1 MSLRSSNQRP
11 ERGMLFLVGSK
22 SLQQKATYTFY
33 NNVKPSTLCIS
44 FTSREIRNKNSRDK
58 TAGPPV
64 TSIIHRPTE
73 AAHSPAGLRVLHELR
88 SERQPRATC
97 DVVLQQRQPEHKRQL
112 PYYQCVRSVLHTH
125 PQGWTQ
131 GHRGVQ
137 GRH

>member
-1 MSLRSSNQRP
+1 MKILI
-11 ERGMLFLVGSK
+11 ESK
-22 SLQQKATYTFY
+22 SLRQKAACTFY
-33 NNVKPSTLCIS
+33 NNVKPSILCIS
-44 FTSREIRNKNSRDK
+44 FTSREIRSKNTRDK

-64 TSIIHRPTE
+64 TSIVHRPTE
-73 AAHSPAGLRVLHELR
+73 AAHTPAGLRMLHELR

-97 DVVLQQRQPEHKRQL
+97 DVVLQQRLPEHRRQL
-112 PYYQCVRSVLHTH
+112 LYYQCVRSVLHTH